1 MNIVMNIFSSF
12 AIAVTALLA
21 QKTRTLFAS
30 LGILI
35 GIASVIVMVAIGK
48 GSQQEVMDVIA
59 GMGENMVTINAGEM
73 KRRGGRLR
81 LSGNVTTLSPRD
93 AEHIASEIE
102 EVELVA
108 PFEEKRMNAKFYNNA
123 AETTITGSTLDF
135 PLIRGYRIEKGEM
148 FSERDLKTA
157 SRVAIIGKTAIK
169 NLFGEEDPI
178 GQVVKVHFIPFKII
192 GVFEAKGVDTNG
204 LDQDDLIF
212 IPLPTLMR
220 RIVNQTHVS
229 RIFVKISSRENISK
243 ASEKIR
249 ELLRESH
256 KLNDEREDDFT
267 LVSQLDLEEMK
278 RETSELFTK
287 LIVGVAAI
295 SLLVGGIGI
304 LAVMLISVKERT
316 KEIGIR
322 RAVGATRSDIVR
334 QFLYESLIIG
344 FLGGGI
350 GIAFGVGLT
359 LGLTHWG
366 DWTLLLDQDSIWTAS
381 WVCAVIGVVFGVFPA
396 IKASKLDPMEALTI
410 E

>member
-1 MNIVMNIFSSF
+1 MNRFSSF

-21 QKTRTLFAS
+21 NKTRTLLAS

-48 GSQQEVMDVIA
+48 GSQQEVLDVIA
-59 GMGENMVTINAGEM
+59 GMGENMVTITAGEM

-93 AEHIASEIE
+93 AERIASEVE

-108 PFEEKRMNAKFYNNA
+108 PFEEKRMNAKFDNNA

-135 PLIRGYRIEKGEM
+135 QFIRGYRIENGEM
-148 FSERDLKTA
+148 FSEQDLKTGN
-157 SRVAIIGKTAIK
+157 RVAIIGKTAIK

-229 RIFVKISSRENISK
+229 RIFVKISSRENIEK

-256 KLNDEREDDFT
+256 KLTDDREDDFT
-267 LVSQLDLEEMK
+267 LVSQLDLEDMK

-322 RAVGATRSDIVR
+322 RAVGASRSNIIR

-350 GIAFGVGLT
+350 GIALGVGLT
-359 LGLTHWG
+359 LGLTYWG
-366 DWTLLLDQDSIWTAS
+366 DWTLLLDQDSIWKAS
-381 WVCAVIGVVFGVFPA
+381 WVCALIGMIFGVVPA

>member
-1 MNIVMNIFSSF
+1 MNIFSSF

-59 GMGENMVTINAGEM
+59 GMGENMITINAGEM

-93 AEHIASEIE
+93 AEHIANEIE

-108 PFEEKRMNAKFYNNA
+108 PFEEKRMNAKFDNNA

-366 DWTLLLDQDSIWTAS
+366 DWTLLLDQGSIWTAS

>member
-1 MNIVMNIFSSF
+1 MNRFSSF

-21 QKTRTLFAS
+21 NKTRTLLAS

-48 GSQQEVMDVIA
+48 GSQQEVLDVIA
-59 GMGENMVTINAGEM
+59 GMGENMVTITAGEM

-93 AEHIASEIE
+93 AERIASEIE

-108 PFEEKRMNAKFYNNA
+108 PFEEKRMNAKFDNNA

-135 PLIRGYRIEKGEM
+135 QFIRGYRIENGEM
-148 FSERDLKTA
+148 FSEQDLKTGN
-157 SRVAIIGKTAIK
+157 RVAIIGKTAIK

-229 RIFVKISSRENISK
+229 RIFVKISSRENIEK

-256 KLNDEREDDFT
+256 KLTDDREDDFT
-267 LVSQLDLEEMK
+267 LVSQLDLEDMK

-322 RAVGATRSDIVR
+322 RAVGASRSNIIR

-359 LGLTHWG
+359 LGLTYWG
-366 DWTLLLDQDSIWTAS
+366 DWTLLLDQDSIWKAS
-381 WVCAVIGVVFGVFPA
+381 WVCALIGMIFGVVPA

>member
-1 MNIVMNIFSSF
+1 MFSSF
-12 AIAVTALLA
+12 VIAVRALLA
-21 QKTRTLFAS
+21 HKTRTLLAS

-48 GSQQEVMDVIA
+48 GSQKEVMDVIA
-59 GMGENMVTINAGEM
+59 GMGENMITVNAGEM

-81 LSGNVTTLSPRD
+81 LSGNVTTLTPRD
-93 AEHIASEIE
+93 AKRIAD
-102 EVELVA
+102 EVDEVKWVA
-108 PFEEKRMNAKFYNNA
+108 PFEEKRMNAKFGNNTS
-123 AETTITGSTLDF
+123 ETSITGSTLDF
-135 PLIRGYRIEKGEM
+135 PLIRGYRIERGEF
-148 FSERDLKTA
+148 FSERDVKTA
-157 SRVAIIGKTAIK
+157 GRVAVIGKTAVK
-169 NLFGEEDPI
+169 NIFGEEDPI
-178 GQVVKVHFIPFKII
+178 GQVVKVHFIPFKVI

-204 LDQDDLIF
+204 LDQDDLIL

-220 RIVNQTHVS
+220 RIVNQTFVS
-229 RIFVKISSRENISK
+229 RIFVSISTRENISI

-249 ELLRESH
+249 NLLRESH
-256 KLNDEREDDFT
+256 KLADEKDDDFT
-267 LVSQLDLEEMK
+267 LVSQLDMEELK
-278 RETSELFTK
+278 RETSEMFTK

-322 RAVGATRSDIVR
+322 RAVGATRRDIIR

-350 GIAFGVGLT
+350 GIALGVGLT

-366 DWTLLLDQDSIWTAS
+366 GWTLLLDQDSIWTAS

>member
-1 MNIVMNIFSSF
+1 MNRFSSF

-21 QKTRTLFAS
+21 NKTRTLLAS

-48 GSQQEVMDVIA
+48 GSQQEVLDVIA
-59 GMGENMVTINAGEM
+59 GMGENMVTITAGEM

-93 AEHIASEIE
+93 AERIASEIE

-108 PFEEKRMNAKFYNNA
+108 PFEEKRMNAKFDNNA

-135 PLIRGYRIEKGEM
+135 QFIRGYRIENGEM
-148 FSERDLKTA
+148 FSEQDLKTGN
-157 SRVAIIGKTAIK
+157 RVAIIGKTAIK

-212 IPLPTLMR
+212 IPLPTLMN

-229 RIFVKISSRENISK
+229 RIFVKISSRENIEK

-256 KLNDEREDDFT
+256 KLTDDREDDFT
-267 LVSQLDLEEMK
+267 LVSQLDLEDMK

-322 RAVGATRSDIVR
+322 RAVGATRSNIIC

-350 GIAFGVGLT
+350 GIALGVGLT
-359 LGLTHWG
+359 LGLTYWG
-366 DWTLLLDQDSIWTAS
+366 DWTLLLDQDSIWKAS
-381 WVCAVIGVVFGVFPA
+381 WVCALIGMIFGVVPA

>member
-1 MNIVMNIFSSF
+1 MNIFSSF

-93 AEHIASEIE
+93 AEHIANEIE

-108 PFEEKRMNAKFYNNA
+108 PFEEKRMNAKFDNNA

-366 DWTLLLDQDSIWTAS
+366 DLTLLLDQDSIWTAS

>member
-1 MNIVMNIFSSF
+1 MNIFSSF

-93 AEHIASEIE
+93 AEHIANEIE

-108 PFEEKRMNAKFYNNA
+108 PFEEKRMNAKFDNNA

-220 RIVNQTHVS
+220 RIVNQSHVS

-366 DWTLLLDQDSIWTAS
+366 DWNLLLDQDSIWTAS

>member
-1 MNIVMNIFSSF
+1 MNIFSSF

-93 AEHIASEIE
+93 AEHIANEIE

-108 PFEEKRMNAKFYNNA
+108 PFEEKRMNAKFDNNA

-220 RIVNQTHVS
+220 RIVNQSHVS

>member
-1 MNIVMNIFSSF
+1 MNIFSSF

-59 GMGENMVTINAGEM
+59 GMGVNMVTINAGEM

-93 AEHIASEIE
+93 AEHISNEIE

-108 PFEEKRMNAKFYNNA
+108 PFEEKRMNAKFDNNA

-169 NLFGEEDPI
+169 NLFGEEDPV

-220 RIVNQTHVS
+220 RIVNQSHVS

-366 DWTLLLDQDSIWTAS
+366 DWTLLLDQGSIWTAS

>member
-1 MNIVMNIFSSF
+1 MNIFSSM

-93 AEHIASEIE
+93 AEHIANEIE

-108 PFEEKRMNAKFYNNA
+108 PFEEKRMNAKFDNNA

-366 DWTLLLDQDSIWTAS
+366 DLTLLLDQDSIWTAS

>member
-1 MNIVMNIFSSF
+1 MNIFSSF

-30 LGILI
+30 LGMLI

-93 AEHIASEIE
+93 AEHIANEIE

-108 PFEEKRMNAKFYNNA
+108 PFEEKRMNAKFDNNA

-256 KLNDEREDDFT
+256 KLNDEREDDFS
-267 LVSQLDLEEMK
+267 LVSQLDLEDMK

-366 DWTLLLDQDSIWTAS
+366 DWNLLLDQDSIWTAS

>member
-1 MNIVMNIFSSF
+1 MNLFSSF

-21 QKTRTLFAS
+21 HKTRTLLAS

-59 GMGENMVTINAGEM
+59 GMGENMVTITAGEM

-93 AEHIASEIE
+93 AESIANEIE

-108 PFEEKRMNAKFYNNA
+108 PFEEKRMNAKFDNNA

-135 PLIRGYRIEKGEM
+135 PLIRGYRIEQGEM

-157 SRVAIIGKTAIK
+157 NRVAIIGKTAVK
-169 NLFGEEDPI
+169 NLFGEEDPV

-229 RIFVKISSRENISK
+229 RIFVKISSRDNILI

-322 RAVGATRSDIVR
+322 RAVGATRSDIIR

-350 GIAFGVGLT
+350 GIALGVSLT
-359 LGLTHWG
+359 LGLTYWG
-366 DWTLLLDQDSIWTAS
+366 EWTLLLDQDSIWTAS
-381 WVCAVIGVVFGVFPA
+381 WVCALIGVVFGVFPA

>member
-1 MNIVMNIFSSF
+1 MNIFSSF

-59 GMGENMVTINAGEM
+59 GMGVNTVTINAGEM

-93 AEHIASEIE
+93 AEHIANEIE

-108 PFEEKRMNAKFYNNA
+108 PFEEKRMNAKFDNNA

-350 GIAFGVGLT
+350 GIVFGVGLT

-366 DWTLLLDQDSIWTAS
+366 DWTLLLDQGSIWTAS
-381 WVCAVIGVVFGVFPA
+381 WVCAVIGVIFGVFPA

>member
-1 MNIVMNIFSSF
+1 MNIFSSF
-12 AIAVTALLA
+12 SIAVTALLA
-21 QKTRTLFAS
+21 HKTRTVLAS

-48 GSQQEVMDVIA
+48 GSQKEVMDVIA
-59 GMGENMVTINAGEM
+59 SMGENMVTINAGEM

-81 LSGNVTTLSPRD
+81 LSGNVITLTPKD
-93 AEHIASEIE
+93 AERIIDEIG

-108 PFEEKRMNAKFYNNA
+108 PFEEKRMKAKFDNNA
-123 AETTITGSTLDF
+123 AETSIIGSTLDF
-135 PLIRGYRIEKGEM
+135 PRIRGYRIENGEL
-148 FSERDLKTA
+148 FSEKDIKTA
-157 SRVAIIGKTAIK
+157 GRVAVIGKTVVK
-169 NLFGEEDPI
+169 NLFGEEDPV
-178 GQVVKVHFIPFKII
+178 GQIVKVHFIPFKIT

-229 RIFVKISSRENISK
+229 RIFVKISNRKNISK
-243 ASEKIR
+243 ATEKIS

-256 KLNDEREDDFT
+256 KLTDEREDDFT
-267 LVSQLDLEEMK
+267 LVSQLDLEDMK

-316 KEIGIR
+316 KEIGLR
-322 RAVGATRSDIVR
+322 RAVGATRRDIIR
-334 QFLYESLIIG
+334 QFLYESLLIG
-344 FLGGGI
+344 FLGGVI
-350 GIAFGVGLT
+350 GITLGIGLT

-366 DWTLLLDQDSIWTAS
+366 EWTLLLDQDSIWTAS
-381 WVCAVIGVVFGVFPA
+381 WVCALIGVVFGVFPA

>member
-1 MNIVMNIFSSF
+1 MKKFASF
-12 AIAVTALLA
+12 DIAVSALFTH
-21 QKTRTLFAS
+21 KTRTFLAS

-35 GIASVIVMVAIGK
+35 GIASVVIMVAIGK

-59 GMGENMVTINAGEM
+59 GMGENLVTINAGEM

-93 AEHIASEIE
+93 AKLIEDEIE

-108 PFEEKRMNAKFYNNA
+108 PFEEKRMNVKFDNNA
-123 AETTITGSTLDF
+123 AETSISGSTLDF

-148 FSERDLKTA
+148 FTEKDLKPA
-157 SRVAIIGKTAIK
+157 SRVAVIGKTVVK
-169 NLFGEEDPI
+169 NVFGEEDPI
-178 GQVVKVHFIPFKII
+178 GQVIKVHFNPFTIV
-192 GVFEAKGVDTNG
+192 GVFDAKGVDTNG
-204 LDQDDLIF
+204 LDQDDLIL
-212 IPLPTLMR
+212 IPLSTLMR

-229 RIFVKISSRENISK
+229 RIFVKISTREKIFQGT
-243 ASEKIR
+243 EKIR

-256 KLNDEREDDFT
+256 KLMDEREDDFT
-267 LVSQLDLEEMK
+267 LISQLDMEEMK

-322 RAVGATRSDIVR
+322 RAVGATRKDIIR

-344 FLGGGI
+344 LLGGIFGI
-350 GIAFGVGLT
+350 LLGVGLT
-359 LGLTHWG
+359 LGLTYYGNWN
-366 DWTLLLDQDSIWTAS
+366 LLLDQDSIWTAS
-381 WVCAVIGVVFGVFPA
+381 WICAVIGVIFGVFPA

>member
-1 MNIVMNIFSSF
+1 MKNIVLFG
-12 AIAVTALLA
+12 IAVNALLA
-21 QKTRTLFAS
+21 HKTRTFLAS

-35 GIASVIVMVAIGK
+35 GIASVIIMVAIGK

-73 KRRGGRLR
+73 KMRGGKLR
-81 LSGNVTTLSPRD
+81 LSGKVTTLTIRD
-93 AEHIASEIE
+93 AKLIEDEIE
-102 EVELVA
+102 EAELVA
-108 PFEEKRMNAKFYNNA
+108 PFEEKRMNVKYDNNA
-123 AETTITGSTLDF
+123 TETNIAGSTPDF

-148 FSERDLKTA
+148 FTERELKTA
-157 SRVAIIGKTAIK
+157 NRVAVIGKKVVK

-178 GQVVKVHFIPFKII
+178 GKVIKVHFIAFTII
-192 GVFEAKGVDTNG
+192 GVFDAKGVDTNG
-204 LDQDDLIF
+204 LDQDDLIL
-212 IPLPTLMR
+212 IPLSTLVR
-220 RIVNQTHVS
+220 RIVHQTHIS
-229 RIFVKISSRENISK
+229 RIFVKISTR
-243 ASEKIR
+243 EKIFQATEKII

-256 KLNDEREDDFT
+256 KLLGERNNDFT
-267 LVSQLDLEEMK
+267 LISQLDMEEMK

-322 RAVGATRSDIVR
+322 RSVGATKKDIIR

-344 FLGGGI
+344 SLGGLFGI
-350 GIAFGVGLT
+350 IFGVGLT
-359 LGLTHWG
+359 IVLVHFWN
-366 DWTLLLDQDSIWTAS
+366 WNLLLDQDSIWTAS
-381 WVCAVIGVVFGVFPA
+381 WVCALIGAVFGVFPA

>member
-1 MNIVMNIFSSF
+1 MNIFSSF
-12 AIAVTALLA
+12 SIAVTALLA
-21 QKTRTLFAS
+21 HKTRTVLAS

-48 GSQQEVMDVIA
+48 GSQKEVMDVIA
-59 GMGENMVTINAGEM
+59 SMGENMVTINAGEM

-81 LSGNVTTLSPRD
+81 LSGNVITLTPKD
-93 AEHIASEIE
+93 AERIIDEIG

-108 PFEEKRMNAKFYNNA
+108 PFEEKRMNAKFDNNA
-123 AETTITGSTLDF
+123 AETSIIGSTLDF
-135 PLIRGYRIEKGEM
+135 PRIRGYRIENGEL
-148 FSERDLKTA
+148 FSEKDIKTA
-157 SRVAIIGKTAIK
+157 GRVAVIGKTVVK
-169 NLFGEEDPI
+169 NLFGEEDPV
-178 GQVVKVHFIPFKII
+178 GQIVKVHFIPFKIT

-229 RIFVKISSRENISK
+229 RIFVKISSRENILK
-243 ASEKIR
+243 ATEKIR

-256 KLNDEREDDFT
+256 KLTDGREDDFT
-267 LVSQLDLEEMK
+267 LVSQLDLEDMK

-316 KEIGIR
+316 KEIGLR
-322 RAVGATRSDIVR
+322 RAVGATRRDIIR
-334 QFLYESLIIG
+334 QFLYESLLIG
-344 FLGGGI
+344 FLGGVI
-350 GIAFGVGLT
+350 GITLGVGLT

-366 DWTLLLDQDSIWTAS
+366 EWTLLLDQDSIWTAS
-381 WVCAVIGVVFGVFPA
+381 WVCALIGVVFGVFPA

>member
-1 MNIVMNIFSSF
+1 MNRFSSF

-21 QKTRTLFAS
+21 NKTRTLLAS

-48 GSQQEVMDVIA
+48 GSQQEVLDVIA
-59 GMGENMVTINAGEM
+59 GMGENMVTITAGEM

-93 AEHIASEIE
+93 AERIASEIE

-108 PFEEKRMNAKFYNNA
+108 PFEEKRMNAKFDNNA

-135 PLIRGYRIEKGEM
+135 QFIRGYQIENGEM
-148 FSERDLKTA
+148 FSEQDLKTGN
-157 SRVAIIGKTAIK
+157 RVAIIGKTAIK
-169 NLFGEEDPI
+169 NLFGDEDPI

-229 RIFVKISSRENISK
+229 RIFVKISSRENIEK

-256 KLNDEREDDFT
+256 KLSDDREDDFT
-267 LVSQLDLEEMK
+267 LVSQLDLEDMK

-322 RAVGATRSDIVR
+322 RAVGASRSNIIR

-350 GIAFGVGLT
+350 GIALGVGLT
-359 LGLTHWG
+359 LGLTYWG
-366 DWTLLLDQDSIWTAS
+366 DWTLLLDQDSIWKAS
-381 WVCAVIGVVFGVFPA
+381 WVCALIGMIFGVVPA

>member
-1 MNIVMNIFSSF
+1 MNLFSTF

-21 QKTRTLFAS
+21 HKTRTLLAS

-48 GSQQEVMDVIA
+48 GSQQEVLDVIA
-59 GMGENMVTINAGEM
+59 GMGENMVTVTAGEM

-81 LSGNVTTLSPRD
+81 LSGNVVTLTPRD
-93 AEHIASEIE
+93 AERIANEIE

-108 PFEEKRMNAKFYNNA
+108 PFEEKRMNAKFDNNA

-135 PLIRGYRIEKGEM
+135 QFIRGYRIENGEM

-157 SRVAIIGKTAIK
+157 NRVAIIGKTAIK

-212 IPLPTLMR
+212 IPLPTLMN

-229 RIFVKISSRENISK
+229 RIFLKISSRENIEK

-256 KLNDEREDDFT
+256 KLTDDREDDFT
-267 LVSQLDLEEMK
+267 LVSQLDLEDMK

-322 RAVGATRSDIVR
+322 RAVGATRSNIIH

-350 GIAFGVGLT
+350 GIALGVGLT
-359 LGLTHWG
+359 LGLTYWG

-381 WVCAVIGVVFGVFPA
+381 WVCALIGVVFGVFPA

>member
-1 MNIVMNIFSSF
+1 MNLFSSF
-12 AIAVTALLA
+12 VIAVTALLA
-21 QKTRTLFAS
+21 HKTRTFLAS
-30 LGILI
+30 LGMLI

-59 GMGENMVTINAGEM
+59 GMGENMVTITAGEM

-93 AEHIASEIE
+93 AERIANEIE

-108 PFEEKRMNAKFYNNA
+108 PFEEKRMNAKFGSNA
-123 AETTITGSTLDF
+123 AETTIMGSTLDF

-169 NLFGEEDPI
+169 NLFSDEDPI

-192 GVFEAKGVDTNG
+192 GVFEVKGIDTNG

-220 RIVNQTHVS
+220 RIVNQVHVS
-229 RIFVKISSRENISK
+229 RIFVKISSRDNILS
-243 ASEKIR
+243 ASEKIS
-249 ELLRESH
+249 ELLRETH
-256 KLNDEREDDFT
+256 KLNDEREDDFS
-267 LVSQLDLEEMK
+267 LVSQLDLEDMK

-322 RAVGATRSDIVR
+322 RAVGATRIDIIS

-350 GIAFGVGLT
+350 GIALGVGLT

-381 WVCAVIGVVFGVFPA
+381 WVCALIGVIFGVFPA

>member
-1 MNIVMNIFSSF
+1 MNLLSSL

-21 QKTRTLFAS
+21 HKTRTLLAS

-59 GMGENMVTINAGEM
+59 GMGENMITINAGEM

-93 AEHIASEIE
+93 AERIANEIE

-108 PFEEKRMNAKFYNNA
+108 PFEEKRMNAKFGNNA
-123 AETTITGSTLDF
+123 AETTITGSTVDF

-229 RIFVKISSRENISK
+229 RIFVKISNRENISK

-334 QFLYESLIIG
+334 QFLFESLIIG